1 MWYHFSVRMYQAS
14 KRWYTTGRERI
25 MIAYM
30 PRDKKPTTTRSTRLL
45 LEVAEALDSFAD
57 DQMISANAAIN
68 KLLKE
73 KLTEIGYIK
82 PKE

>member
-1 MWYHFSVRMYQAS
+1 
-14 KRWYTTGRERI
+14 

>member
-30 PRDKKPTTTRSTRLL
+30 PRDKKPTTT